1 MSTHQKPADLRL
13 GALRRF
19 ATAITVFNLLGHTVF
34 GFEQAWA
41 HPLWA
46 LAIGYS
52 TELALELLESR
63 AQRRK
68 LRFEP
73 RLGSIVD
80 FLLPAHISSLAVS
93 MLLYPG
99 ERLMPIAFGTAAAI
113 GSKYLFRVTYQGRSR
128 HFFNPSN
135 FGITLTL
142 LSFPSVAIAPPYMF
156 TENLRNVGDWLLPA
170 ALVCAGSFLNARF
183 TKRVPLIAAWLT
195 AFALQALVRSALGTT
210 TAFSGLGP
218 MTGMAFLLFTFY
230 MVSDPSTTPVSVRG
244 QILFGAGVAVTY
256 GLLLASHVVYTL
268 FFALSVVCVLR
279 GVSFVVAEQLAR
291 RRAAAALPAAAPGSR
306 ELPHPSQAPALAR
319 LGGDA
324 Q

>member
-1 MSTHQKPADLRL
+1 MSKNPKPGDLRL

-19 ATAITVFNLLGHTVF
+19 AVAISVFNLLGHTVF
-34 GFEQAWA
+34 GFEQAWL

-52 TELALELLESR
+52 TELLLELIDARS
-63 AQRRK
+63 QRRK

-73 RLGSIVD
+73 RLGSLVD

-113 GSKYLFRVTYQGRSR
+113 GSKYLFRVTFQGRSR

-142 LSFPSVAIAPPYMF
+142 LSFHSVAIAPPYMF
-156 TENLRNVGDWLLPA
+156 TENLRDAGDWLLPA
-170 ALVCAGSFLNARF
+170 VLVCAGSFLNARF
-183 TKRVPLIAAWLT
+183 TKRVPLIATWLT
-195 AFALQALVRSALGTT
+195 AFALQALVRSAFGATT
-210 TAFSGLGP
+210 PFAGLAP

-230 MVSDPSTTPVSVRG
+230 MISDPSTTPVSVRG
-244 QILFGAGVAVTY
+244 QITFGAAVAVTY
-256 GLLLASHVVYTL
+256 GLLLTAHVVYTL

-279 GVSFVVAEQLAR
+279 GVSLVVAEQLAR
-291 RRAAAALPAAAPGSR
+291 RRAVAAALPLIADGRTSPG
-306 ELPHPSQAPALAR
+306 
-319 LGGDA
+319 
-324 Q
+324 